1 MVINLLSNARDATEA
16 HRDEEGAARRP
27 DGLSLISRGRQI
39 RPEML
44 AILITGHG
52 DVEMENAAAGLVDG
66 FLLKPIKLL
75 ELDSAIAQA
84 VDGRNRQ

>member
-1 MVINLLSNARDATEA
+1 
-16 HRDEEGAARRP
+16 
-27 DGLSLISRGRQI
+27 
-39 RPEML
+39 ML